1 MLGHVVGGSLWMG
14 IDLFVGFLVGPIL
27 GRLSTPARFLPMM
40 VIIMPTVATMTLDSG
55 FQVARMPGNLAS
67 SSPNHA
73 WLVVSFASLACWPR
87 LPYAS

>member
-40 VIIMPTVATMTLDSG
+40 MIFMLNVVTMTLDSG
-55 FQVARMPGNLAS
+55 FRVARMLGHLAS
-67 SSPNHA
+67 SSPNYA
-73 WLVVSFASLACWPR
+73 WLVSFASLACWPR